1 MKFFTKFVICH
12 ADGSPYL
19 VRYILFKSNLFS
31 IYLHKFESSDEDRDM
46 HDHPWPFASLILW
59 RGYFE
64 HTPDETWS
72 LSARI
77 RKKLRKWPGMLLF
90 RKATHQHIVEL
101 HRDAN
106 GKELP
111 AWTLVFTGKR
121 IREWGFWTRAG
132 FKHWREYLD
141 EKFGKDNYDTVD

>member
-31 IYLHKFESSDEDRDM
+31 IYLHK
-46 HDHPWPFASLILW
+46 
-59 RGYFE
+59 
-64 HTPDETWS
+64 
-72 LSARI
+72 
-77 RKKLRKWPGMLLF
+77 PGMLLF

-111 AWTLVFTGKR
+111 AWTLVFTCKR